1 MLIYHLGFHPISHWG
16 LGRLSLEN
24 FVKPAIGVMK
34 EAMRK
39 TGKPVLLALRPPQ
52 GLDGM
57 TEFLAAQQGF
67 VEAGFPV
74 FYSMRQ
80 LARAM
85 VRVIAWNQ
93 SCPHSRGTAKS

>member
-1 MLIYHLGFHPISHWG
+1 
-16 LGRLSLEN
+16 
-24 FVKPAIGVMK
+24 MK
-34 EAMRK
+34 EALRK

-57 TEFLAAQQGF
+57 TEFLAAQQAF
-67 VEAGFPV
+67 AEEGFPV

-85 VRVIAWNQ
+85 VKVIAWNG
-93 SCPHSRGTAKS
+93 SRPDSRGPGRN